1 VNRYLHVTIRLQY
14 GPGALALQFAQVG
27 NDAKAEAFLDELDNH
42 PVVGP
47 MIDQTGNYEAEQEQ
61 MMRTTG
67 IGKLDVSSG
76 RSEQRLMIVFGYL
89 CQICRR

>member
-1 VNRYLHVTIRLQY
+1 M
-14 GPGALALQFAQVG
+14 
-27 NDAKAEAFLDELDNH
+27 DELDNH

-76 RSEQRLMIVFGYL
+76 RSEQRLMIVFGY
-89 CQICRR
+89 RR